1 MDLVPYCWACTL
13 QDVWEI
19 LQVQVVLE
27 DLEDPDARRNQCQVV
42 QAVLLVL
49 GGLAQSLPLDPTI
62 KGKSTTYHIYR
73 ISSGSGASSTKPSR
87 GSGFWS
93 QNLPAG
99 LVFQVYPGALGCLQ
113 SVNRNIRRQALL
125 SLPSLQCRHALPS
138 AHSVGITSTVKFV
151 LPEHGA
157 HQQNC
162 SVQTGLHTLNA

>member
-62 KGKSTTYHIYR
+62 KDREKYDKQWFRCFLHSETFQR
-73 ISSGSGASSTKPSR
+73 IWILVSEPTGRP
-87 GSGFWS
+87 GF
-93 QNLPAG
+93 
-99 LVFQVYPGALGCLQ
+99 PGVPGGPWMPPKRE
-113 SVNRNIRRQALL
+113 S
-125 SLPSLQCRHALPS
+125 
-138 AHSVGITSTVKFV
+138 
-151 LPEHGA
+151 
-157 HQQNC
+157 
-162 SVQTGLHTLNA
+162 